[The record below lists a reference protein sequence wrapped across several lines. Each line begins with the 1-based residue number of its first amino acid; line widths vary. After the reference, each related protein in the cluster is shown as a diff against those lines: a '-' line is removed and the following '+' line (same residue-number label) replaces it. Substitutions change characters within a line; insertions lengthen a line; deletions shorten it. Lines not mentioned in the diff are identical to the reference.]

1 MSPETIT
8 VDYLIIGAGATGM
21 AFADAL
27 LSESGATMAVVDR
40 NHAPGGH
47 WTVSYPFVRL
57 HGPSNVY
64 GVHSRAMPS
73 DSIGASLASRNEV
86 LDYYDRIMRDVLLA
100 SGRVTYLPMHDV
112 ADVRAGRPATALT
125 RSLVSG
131 ATTEIIVRKR
141 VVDASYVNVTVPAM
155 GRPGYDVE
163 DGVPVV
169 PVNQL
174 VELGGAAERFTIV
187 GAGKTG
193 LDACLW
199 LLGQGVDPERI
210 RWIAPRDAWL
220 VNRSHEGV
228 ESQFRELT
236 RLHGCDSADD
246 AIGALEELG
255 LVLRR
260 DASVTPS
267 AFRCATV
274 SSTELGQLRQIENV
288 VRLGRV
294 RRMDSAGVHL
304 EGGSIKTPP
313 GTVYIDCSADGLTQK
328 PPRPVFDDGTI
339 ALQPLLPCLVAP
351 SAAVIAKLESLD
363 LDDTDRNRLAPPA
376 RNPRTAR
383 DLLSFYGT
391 RMERLH
397 RWSGSPALFE
407 WLLGSRLSA
416 GLFDLS
422 EMTDPD
428 NRATVSALAEHL
440 DDVLKR
446 DVPDRDDMP
455 V

>member
-1 MSPETIT
+1 MTPETIT

-27 LSESGATMAVVDR
+27 LGESGHTMAVVDR
-40 NHAPGGH
+40 HHAPGGH
-47 WTVSYPFVRL
+47 WTMSYPFVRL

-73 DSIGASLASRNEV
+73 DSTGASLASRNEV
-86 LDYYDRIMRDVLLA
+86 LDYYDRIMRDVLVA
-100 SGRVTYLPMHDV
+100 SGRVTYLPMHDI
-112 ADVRAGRPATALT
+112 ADVHAGRPAIARA
-125 RSLVSG
+125 RSLVNG
-131 ATTEIIVRKR
+131 ATTRIVVRKR

-155 GRPGYDVE
+155 KRPGYDVE

-174 VELGGAAERFTIV
+174 VELGGAPERFTII

-199 LLGQGVDPERI
+199 LLNQGVDPDRI

-220 VNRSHEGV
+220 VNRSHEGAV
-228 ESQFRELT
+228 SQFRELT
-236 RLHGCDSADD
+236 SLHGHDSVGD
-246 AIGALEELG
+246 AIAALEELG
-255 LVLRR
+255 LVIRR
-260 DASVTPS
+260 DPAVTPS

-274 SSTELGQLRQIENV
+274 SSTELEQLRRIENV
-288 VRLGRV
+288 VRMGRV
-294 RRMDSAGVHL
+294 RRIDSAGVVL
-304 EGGSIKTPP
+304 EAGTVATPP

-328 PPRPVFDDGTI
+328 PPRPVFSDGAITV
-339 ALQPLLPCLVAP
+339 QTLLPCLVAP
-351 SAAVIAKLESLD
+351 SAAVIAKLEALD
-363 LDDTDRNRLAPPA
+363 LDDTTRNALAPPA
-376 RNPRTAR
+376 PNPRAAR

-397 RWSGSPALFE
+397 RWSGTPALFD
-407 WLLGSRLSA
+407 WLCGSRLSA
-416 GLFDLS
+416 ALFDLH
-422 EMTDPD
+422 EMADPD
-428 NRATVSALAEHL
+428 NRAAASAIAAHL

-446 DVPDRDDMP
+446 DDVT

>member
-27 LSESGATMAVVDR
+27 VGESDHTMAVVDR

-47 WTVSYPFVRL
+47 WTLSYPFVRL

-73 DSIGASLASRNEV
+73 DSIGASLASRNEI

-112 ADVRAGRPATALT
+112 AGAGDGPPGTARAT
-125 RSLVSG
+125 SLVNG

-155 GRPGYDVE
+155 KRPGYTVG
-163 DGVPVV
+163 DGVQVV

-174 VELGGAAERFTIV
+174 VELGGVPERFTVV

-199 LLGQGVDPERI
+199 LLSQGVDPDRI

-220 VNRSHEGV
+220 VNRSHEGAV
-228 ESQFRELT
+228 SQFRELT
-236 RLHGCDSADD
+236 YLHGHDSADA

-260 DASVTPS
+260 DPSVTPG

-274 SSTELGQLRQIENV
+274 SSTELDRLRGIENV

-294 RRMDSAGVHL
+294 RRMDSTGVHL
-304 EGGSIKTPP
+304 EGGSITTPP
-313 GTVYIDCSADGLTQK
+313 GTVYVDCSADGLTQK
-328 PPRPVFDDGTI
+328 PTRPVFAENVIT
-339 ALQPLLPCLVAP
+339 LQPLLPCLVAP
-351 SAAVIAKLESLD
+351 SAAVVGKLESLD
-363 LDDTDRNRLAPPA
+363 LDDVARNALAPPA
-376 RNPRTAR
+376 QNPRTAR

-397 RWSGSPALFE
+397 RWSGSPELFD
-407 WLLGSRLSA
+407 WLRGSRLSA
-416 GLFDLS
+416 GLFDLQ

-428 NRATVSALAEHL
+428 NRATAAALAAHL

-446 DVPDRDDMP
+446 DDVT

>member
-27 LSESGATMAVVDR
+27 LSESGDTMAVVDR

-64 GVHSRAMPS
+64 GVHSRPMPS
-73 DSIGASLASRNEV
+73 DSIGASLASRHEV

-112 ADVRAGRPATALT
+112 ADVHPGRPAIAQA
-125 RSLVSG
+125 RSLVNG
-131 ATTEIIVRKR
+131 VTTEIIVRKR

-155 GRPGYDVE
+155 NRPSYGIE

-174 VELGGAAERFTIV
+174 VELGGAPERFTIV

-199 LLGQGVDPERI
+199 LLDHGVDPDRV

-220 VNRSHEGV
+220 VNRSHDGAEP
-228 ESQFRELT
+228 QFRELT
-236 RLHGCDSADD
+236 KLHGHDSVDA
-246 AIGALEELG
+246 AIGVLEELG

-260 DASVTPS
+260 DVAVTPS

-304 EGGSIKTPP
+304 EGGSITTPP

-328 PPRPVFDDGTI
+328 SPRPVFEDGSI

-351 SAAVIAKLESLD
+351 SAAVIAKLECLD
-363 LDDTDRNRLAPPA
+363 LDDTARNRLAPPA
-376 RNPRTAR
+376 ENPRTAR

-416 GLFDLS
+416 GLFDLH
-422 EMTDPD
+422 EMAHPD
-428 NRATVSALAEHL
+428 NRATAAALAAHL
-440 DDVLKR
+440 GNVLNR
-446 DVPDRDDMP
+446 DSVA

>member
-1 MSPETIT
+1 MTPETIT

-27 LSESGATMAVVDR
+27 LSESTGTMAVVDR

-47 WTVSYPFVRL
+47 WTMSYPFVRL

-73 DSIGASLASRNEV
+73 DSVGASLASRNEV
-86 LDYYDRIMRDVLLA
+86 LDYYDRIMRDVLVA

-112 ADVRAGRPATALT
+112 ADVRAGRPATARA
-125 RSLVSG
+125 RSLVTG
-131 ATTEIIVRKR
+131 ATTQIVVRKR
-141 VVDASYVNVTVPAM
+141 IVDASYVNVTVPAM
-155 GRPGYDVE
+155 MRPGYDVE
-163 DGVPVV
+163 DGAPVV
-169 PVNQL
+169 PVNRL
-174 VELGGAAERFTIV
+174 VELGGAPERFTVV

-199 LLGQGVDPERI
+199 LLNQGVTPDRI

-220 VNRSHEGV
+220 VNRSHEGA

-236 RLHGCDSADD
+236 RLHEHDSVDGAT
-246 AIGALEELG
+246 GALEELG

-260 DASVTPS
+260 DPAVTPG

-274 SSTELGQLRQIENV
+274 SSTELDQLRQIEDV

-294 RRMDSAGVHL
+294 RRIDSAGAHL
-304 EGGSIKTPP
+304 EGGTIPTPH
-313 GTVYIDCSADGLTQK
+313 GTVYVDCSADGLTQK
-328 PPRPVFDDGTI
+328 QPRPVFDEGTI
-339 ALQPLLPCLVAP
+339 TLQPLLPCLVAP

-363 LDDTDRNRLAPPA
+363 LDDATRNHLAPPA
-376 RNPRTAR
+376 QNPRTAR

-397 RWSGSPALFE
+397 RWSSSPALFE
-407 WLLGSRLSA
+407 WLVGSRLSA
-416 GLFDLS
+416 ALFDLH
-422 EMTDPD
+422 EMADPD
-428 NRATVSALAEHL
+428 NRATVAALAGHL

-446 DVPDRDDMP
+446 DDDP
-455 V
+455 A